1 MSILKEFKEFAMRGN
16 VVDLAVGV
24 VIGAAFGK
32 IVTSLVNDMIMPP
45 IGKLTGGVDF
55 NDKFINLDPEKL
67 NKYIS
72 AHPEI
77 VDRAHVT
84 LAQAKTAGASVI
96 AYGSFLSTIL
106 DFVIVAFCIF
116 LVVKAMNRLWKQ
128 PAPPPPAPPEPTA
141 QEKLLME
148 IRDLLRAK
156 S

>member
-32 IVTSLVNDMIMPP
+32 IVTSLVNDLIMPP
-45 IGKLTGGVDF
+45 IGKLSGGVDF
-55 NDKFINLDPEKL
+55 KDKFINLDTDKL
-67 NKYIS
+67 STYIQ

-77 VDRAHVT
+77 TAGHVT
-84 LAQAKTAGASVI
+84 LAQAKAAGATVI

-116 LVVKAMNRLWKQ
+116 LLVKLMNRLWAK
-128 PAPPPPAPPEPTA
+128 PPPAPAGPTDS
-141 QEKLLME
+141 EKLLME

>member
-32 IVTSLVNDMIMPP
+32 IVTSLVNDVIMPP

-55 NDKFINLDPEKL
+55 NDKFISLDPAKL
-67 NKYIS
+67 DKYVTDQHLD
-72 AHPEI
+72 A
-77 VDRAHVT
+77 AHVT
-84 LAQAKTAGASVI
+84 LAQAKASGAAVI

-106 DFVIVAFCIF
+106 DFIIVAFCIF
-116 LVVKAMNRLWKQ
+116 LLVKVMNRLWKQ
-128 PAPPPPAPPEPTA
+128 PAPPPAEQPP
-141 QEKLLME
+141 QEKLLTE

>member
-32 IVTSLVNDMIMPP
+32 IVTSLVNDLIMPP

-55 NDKFINLDPEKL
+55 NDKFFNLDPEKL
-67 NKYIS
+67 EKYLT

-84 LAQAKTAGASVI
+84 LAQAKTAGAAVI

-106 DFVIVAFCIF
+106 DFLIVAFCIF
-116 LVVKAMNRLWKQ
+116 LVVKLMNKLWKKPEAE
-128 PAPPPPAPPEPTA
+128 PAGPTTD
-141 QEKLLME
+141 QKLLME
-148 IRDLLRAK
+148 IRDLMKAK